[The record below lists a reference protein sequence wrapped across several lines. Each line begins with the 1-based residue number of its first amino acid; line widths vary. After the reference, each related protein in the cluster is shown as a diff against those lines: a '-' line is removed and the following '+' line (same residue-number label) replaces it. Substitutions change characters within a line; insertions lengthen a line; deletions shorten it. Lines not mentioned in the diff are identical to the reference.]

1 MLGWRFSKPKWL
13 FSEMVEVLKK
23 MSNVGKVNSKLQ
35 CVKGIL
41 KLLTQIICYD
51 TSTRDIN
58 YSWKEVLHLY
68 STVSVMIGCGFMF
81 SL

>member
-1 MLGWRFSKPKWL
+1 MEVFKAKMAIFRK
-13 FSEMVEVLKK
+13 VEVLKK

-41 KLLTQIICYD
+41 KLLTQIVCYD